1 MIDTTAE
8 NTAQF
13 TAWFRDTLFDMGF
26 TITGVNAIFLMSAF
40 LFALLILFI
49 SVKLSNK
56 ALAIFMARINVKHP
70 HQTSFAQALLKC
82 RTPVY
87 VSAFIPVVLLTILTP
102 FIWLEFP
109 NWSATILYVLDIISI
124 ILVVQIIRSLVYAL
138 SKHLKA
144 KDNYRDKPL
153 DSYAQVVSIVLY
165 FITVAALYVKFTD
178 KSLVGFFGTLGA
190 ASAILMLMFKDTIM
204 GIVASVQVSMNDM
217 VRVGDWITMNSYGA
231 DGDVLEINL
240 TTVKVS
246 NFDKTVTTIPTY
258 ALISNSFQ
266 NWRAMFDAQCRRIK
280 RSVIIRPSSVK
291 YLTPEEVDA
300 MKKIQMIEPYITQRQ
315 ADIEKYNSG
324 NGIDKELMINGRNLT
339 NLGLFRKYIDT
350 YLNQHSALHKDM
362 SLMVRQ
368 LQPTE
373 FGLPLEIYA
382 FSKDPRWANFEYI
395 QADIFDHVIAAA
407 PYFDLVLYELGQSP
421 MTGEQRLTH

>member
-8 NTAQF
+8 NTAHF
-13 TAWFRDTLFDMGF
+13 TAWLRNNLFDMGF
-26 TITGVNAIFLMSAF
+26 SITGVNAVFLGLAF
-40 LFALLILFI
+40 LFAVLILFI

-56 ALAIFMARINVKHP
+56 VLALIMVRINAKHP
-70 HQTSFAQALLKC
+70 NQTSFAQSLLKC

-87 VSAFIPVVLLTILTP
+87 VSAFIPVLLFTLLTP

-109 NWSATILYVLDIISI
+109 NWSNTILYVLDIISI
-124 ILVVQIIRSLVYAL
+124 VLILQIIRSLVYAV
-138 SKHLKA
+138 SRHLKT
-144 KDNYRDKPL
+144 KDNYKDKPL
-153 DSYAQVVSIVLY
+153 DSYAQVVSIFLY

-190 ASAILMLMFKDTIM
+190 ASAILMLIFKDTIM
-204 GIVASVQVSMNDM
+204 GIVASIQVSMNDM
-217 VRVGDWITMNSYGA
+217 VRVGDWITMTSYGA

-291 YLTPEEVDA
+291 YLTPEEVEE
-300 MKKIQMIEPYITQRQ
+300 MKKIQLIAPYISQRQ
-315 ADIEKYNSG
+315 VDIDKYNSG
-324 NGIDKELMINGRNLT
+324 NEIDKALMINGRNLT

-407 PYFDLVLYELGQSP
+407 PYFNLVLYELGQSP
-421 MTGEQRLTH
+421 QTGERLH